1 MLAGANNVEPEFQ
14 TQFVTAGSL
23 LYAVEHRPWLP
34 PDAQWLFSQSWNDVL
49 FVHFAM
55 DPTVLR
61 PLVPEALTLDL
72 YDGAAWLTLSPFC
85 TSHLRPSGVPPLP
98 KLSFFPQ
105 VNLRTC
111 VSRDNKPGTFNFSAD
126 AASLSAVWFA
136 RVFFRVPYWH
146 AAIQVSGA
154 TVRARKSKNPEEM
167 IRFRSRRLHGP
178 AALNGPATLD
188 VAYTP
193 AGTAERA
200 RPGSLDEFLIERYC
214 VYSSHRGKLYRT
226 ELHHQPWPLQPASVE
241 LQSNSLAEA
250 LGLSLPPQPELC
262 HFSRC
267 NKLLTW
273 APERIQL
280 TR

>member
-1 MLAGANNVEPEFQ
+1 MEPEFE

-23 LYAVEHRPWLP
+23 LYSVEHRPWLP

-49 FVHFAM
+49 FAHFAVE
-55 DPTVLR
+55 PSVLR
-61 PLVPEALTLDL
+61 PLVPDMLTLEL
-72 YDGAAWLTLSPFC
+72 HDGAAWLTILPFC

-111 VSRDNKPGTFNFSAD
+111 VTRDGKAGIFNFSVD

-146 AAIQVSGA
+146 AAIDVSGA
-154 TVRARKSKNPEEM
+154 TNRARKSGEDA

-178 AALNGPATLD
+178 AALSGPATLD
-188 VAYTP
+188 VAYAP
-193 AGTAERA
+193 ASAAEKA
-200 RPGSLDEFLIERYC
+200 KPGSLDAFLTERYC
-214 VYSSHRGKLYRT
+214 VYSFHRGKLYRT
-226 ELHHQPWPLQPASVE
+226 ELHHQPWPLQQASVE
-241 LQSNSLAEA
+241 LRSNTLAET
-250 LGLSLPPQPELC
+250 LGLSLPAMPDLC

-273 APERIQL
+273 APERVQP